1 MATEEKDD
9 QRRPGREIWRRGQQD
24 TSTAGRRWG
33 GEAQSRAEDGEVSF
47 VACVP
52 LAVARLTS

>member
-1 MATEEKDD
+1 MDSRIQVQLEE
-9 QRRPGREIWRRGQQD
+9 GG
-24 TSTAGRRWG
+24 G